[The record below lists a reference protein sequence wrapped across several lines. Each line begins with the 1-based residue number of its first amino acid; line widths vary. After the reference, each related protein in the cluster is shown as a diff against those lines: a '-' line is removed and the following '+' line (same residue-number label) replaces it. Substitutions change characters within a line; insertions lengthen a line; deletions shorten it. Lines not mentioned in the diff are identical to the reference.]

1 MVSSAQ
7 LALAEALMAK
17 GDVAN
22 ALTFALQAQE
32 TFARLG
38 SRHSEWRAWL
48 IVAQA
53 NQRQRDEAK
62 AQQHAGRAAELLA
75 AMEKGLG
82 VNEYKTYLS
91 RPDVQQYRKQ
101 LDQLLPGTTN

>member
-1 MVSSAQ
+1 
-7 LALAEALMAK
+7 
-17 GDVAN
+17 
-22 ALTFALQAQE
+22 LTFALQAQE

-48 IVAQA
+48 IAAQA

-62 AQQHAGRAAELLA
+62 AQEQAARAAELLA
-75 AMEKGLG
+75 VMEKVLG
-82 VNEYKTYLS
+82 VNEYKSYLS

-101 LDQLLPGTTN
+101 LDQLLPGATH